1 MLLESLF
8 QRQSVSH
15 FTCNFIIRFK
25 PTLKSGIFV
34 FWRIFP
40 RHAQSQAGF
49 LSVPLLA
56 HFVNITWVF
65 PAPYHKLPNSK
76 WPPKSITTNVG
87 LISWKAQFLYWK
99 RNSPILSSKG
109 HPNTIFTKGRC
120 SHCLFYLHFDCEL
133 PAACFAFCSLKG
145 LLMVSGGRL
154 SEMADW
160 IKGFSFNIQMTH
172 WSWRIK
178 QMTNRCPFVWRWRW
192 DCQLA
197 NQWLTF
203 GWIKPPCYCAAIL

>member
-1 MLLESLF
+1 M
-8 QRQSVSH
+8 
-15 FTCNFIIRFK
+15 RFK

-49 LSVPLLA
+49 LSVPLFA

-65 PAPYHKLPNSK
+65 LYPIINSQIPNDLPNLLYHKCCFNIWEHSFEIK
-76 WPPKSITTNVG
+76 KT
-87 LISWKAQFLYWK
+87 
-99 RNSPILSSKG
+99 ILFNKG
-109 HPNTIFTKGRC
+109 HLNTIFTKGR
-120 SHCLFYLHFDCEL
+120 HFYCLFYLHFECRL
-133 PAACFAFCSLKG
+133 PAAYFAFCSLKG
-145 LLMVSGGRL
+145 LLMGSRGRL

-178 QMTNRCPFVWRWRW
+178 QMTNQCPFVWRWRW

-203 GWIKPPCYCAAIL
+203 GWIKPSCYCIASL